1 MHRGIL
7 PDTNGK
13 NDEEPDLLTPRP
25 CGTRDHVFSQLIFSV
40 TRNFTRRMRHDQDGA
55 FDAWQWCANLVIVV
69 TVVGKNYLCRISG
82 IHAPTGATSL
92 KLDVH

>member
-25 CGTRDHVFSQLIFSV
+25 RGTRDHVFSQLIFSV

-55 FDAWQWCANLVIVV
+55 FDAWQWLRES
-69 TVVGKNYLCRISG
+69 CRDCRNRCRE
-82 IHAPTGATSL
+82 
-92 KLDVH
+92 KLFMPDKRYSRPYRCNVS